1 MSDNLSLDA
10 KEAGD
15 VERYNAL
22 HEEAINAY
30 LKAIELKPDYFD
42 ANFNLGALY
51 FNEAVQGITLAD
63 DMWKPR
69 MTKAESAA
77 QKQLET
83 DAKALLEIA
92 RPYLEAAHATD
103 SSNIEVMRS
112 LRDVYTR
119 TGNDEMMLEMST
131 QIKAASN

>member
-1 MSDNLSLDA
+1 MNW
-10 KEAGD
+10 
-15 VERYNAL
+15 
-22 HEEAINAY
+22 
-30 LKAIELKPDYFD
+30 PDYFD

-51 FNEAVQGITLAD
+51 FNEAVQGITEAD

-92 RPYLEAAHATD
+92 RPYLEAAYATD

-119 TGNDEMMLEMST
+119 TGNDEKMLEIT
-131 QIKAASN
+131 AKIKAASN